1 MPCLSHPASVWE
13 NQTEVA
19 GAVRSRSG
27 VAEEAQC
34 RSGVAGGS
42 TSHYAGAWEEAKVE
56 VGWHSG
62 PSALASCFRS
72 RALVNMVHE
81 KFVGQ
86 LTGAAATRAAEAT
99 AIRTV
104 RRILAYYRK

>member
-1 MPCLSHPASVWE
+1 M
-13 NQTEVA
+13 
-19 GAVRSRSG
+19 
-27 VAEEAQC
+27 EA
-34 RSGVAGGS
+34 
-42 TSHYAGAWEEAKVE
+42 
-56 VGWHSG
+56 GWHSD
-62 PSALASCFRS
+62 PSVLASCFRS
-72 RALVNMVHE
+72 RGLVNLVHE